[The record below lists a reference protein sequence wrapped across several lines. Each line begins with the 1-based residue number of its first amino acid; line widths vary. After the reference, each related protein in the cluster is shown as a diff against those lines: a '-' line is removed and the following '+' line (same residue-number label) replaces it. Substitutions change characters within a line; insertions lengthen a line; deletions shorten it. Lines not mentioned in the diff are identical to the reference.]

1 MTALEA
7 HLAYCDAEDAFEN
20 AEAFERAILDA
31 AMCTADDMPSGVRD
45 QLNELVAWAAADTQK
60 KRTELQ
66 NS

>member
-7 HLAYCDAEDAFEN
+7 DLAYRDAEEALDN
-20 AEAFERAILDA
+20 AEAFERALHQA
-31 AMCTADDMPSGVRD
+31 AMCTADDMPSAVRD